1 MFVTLA
7 LNKISTYMFAS
18 ITVLAIMAIVSSPI
32 GIANA
37 ADPKNGWGEATS
49 EEAGEEKQGKELGE
63 HASNPD
69 GDSTKGNDNNVDD
82 GENSHRSGLGNLA
95 NPDDLGKF
103 LDCADQDDPDDPASC

>member
-1 MFVTLA
+1 
-7 LNKISTYMFAS
+7 
-18 ITVLAIMAIVSSPI
+18 MAIVSSPI
-32 GIANA
+32 SVANA

-69 GDSTKGNDNNVDD
+69 ADGTKGNDNNVDD

-95 NPDDLGKF
+95 NPDDLGKL
-103 LDCADQDDPDDPASC
+103 LDCAGGDDTGDEGSIETCSTP